1 MLVSE
6 DPVLPA
12 IICAHTTYRGNA
24 HPHSR
29 SVGGIGDDAMQ
40 AKPSRAGLPATA
52 GGMIRQASVQAPVYT
67 AISTYPE
74 ARRID
79 SRVDRSRL
87 TWAPRLNHPDI
98 LELLTAFL
106 RELNSLL
113 GFLPRLPKVVAI
125 AQKGAEETTVLGPLR
140 RAGITLVSFPREPAL
155 CP

>member
-1 MLVSE
+1 
-6 DPVLPA
+6 
-12 IICAHTTYRGNA
+12 
-24 HPHSR
+24 
-29 SVGGIGDDAMQ
+29 MQ

-98 LELLTAFL
+98 LELLTAFW
-106 RELNSLL
+106 RELNTLL
-113 GFLPRLPKVVAI
+113 RFLPRLPKVIAV
-125 AQKGAEETTVLGPLR
+125 AQKGAEE
-140 RAGITLVSFPREPAL
+140 ITIIGSKQPVPVAL
-155 CP
+155 IECRIKNAITAKRGRGQLPPFSIL